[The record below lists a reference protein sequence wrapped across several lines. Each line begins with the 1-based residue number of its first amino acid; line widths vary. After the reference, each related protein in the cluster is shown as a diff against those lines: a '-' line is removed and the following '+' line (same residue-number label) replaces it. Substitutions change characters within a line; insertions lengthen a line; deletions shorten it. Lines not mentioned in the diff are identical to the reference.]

1 MLDQLVVALDDKET
15 RLLARAFSL
24 GAPTDGAV
32 PVARGEMGRVWRMD
46 TDRGRY
52 AVKELFYPSD
62 EAAAQ
67 ADVAFQHTALDAGL
81 PIPRPITRPA
91 GEVLIELERP
101 GGGMVAFR
109 VYAWVELAMPSRAP
123 APGIAAALL
132 ARLHGLDRPAETPMD
147 PWFSGP
153 LGADG
158 WASLVD
164 AVRTAAPPWLEAF
177 ERLAPG
183 AEAAEAIVTE
193 ARLDRRPIAALRRCH
208 LDFNPE
214 NVLLDMADQPVIL
227 DWENSGPA
235 PHEQELAYAVLDF
248 AARPQAA
255 RDFLRIYHDAGGPA
269 DIVGRESFALA
280 VAVQSHIAD
289 TYARLGISST
299 TDEQRARMAYRIDEL
314 DRTLFTLES
323 IDRFLDTLSP

>member
-1 MLDQLVVALDDKET
+1 MALDDEE
-15 RLLARAFSL
+15 ARWIADGFAL
-24 GAPTDGAV
+24 GRPSGSAE
-32 PVARGEMGRVWRMD
+32 PVARGEMGRVWRLD

-52 AVKELFYPSD
+52 AVKELFYASD

-67 ADVAFQHTALDAGL
+67 ADVTFQRAALDAGL
-81 PIPRPITRPA
+81 PMPRPITRPD
-91 GEVLIELERP
+91 GGVLLELERP
-101 GGGMVAFR
+101 GGRMVAFR
-109 VYAWVELAMPSRAP
+109 GYAWLELAAPRRAP

-132 ARLHGLDRPAETPMD
+132 ARLHGLERPADAPMD
-147 PWFSGP
+147 PWFSEP

-164 AVRTAAPPWLEAF
+164 AVRRAAPPWLEAF

-183 AEAAEAIVTE
+183 AEAAEAIVAE
-193 ARLDRRPIAALRRCH
+193 ARLDRLPIAELRRCH

-214 NVLLDMADQPVIL
+214 NVLLDMAGQPVIM

-235 PHEQELAYAVLDF
+235 PYEQELAYAVLDF
-248 AARPQAA
+248 AAGPPAA
-255 RDFLRIYHDAGGPA
+255 RDFLRVYHDAGGPA
-269 DIVGRESFALA
+269 HIVGRESFALA

-289 TYARLGISST
+289 TYARLGIAST
-299 TDEQRARMAYRIDEL
+299 TDEDRARMAYRMDEL

-323 IDRFLDTLSP
+323 IDLLLDTLSS